1 MVYCW
6 SVSYHIDVES
16 AQGVLGI
23 FLVVLYYQHYTYEH
37 GGSSQHTNLELIAPA
52 FRSTLR
58 TVTYDPEIGF
68 LQKYSIPI
76 LDS

>member
-1 MVYCW
+1 MIRGDFTK
-6 SVSYHIDVES
+6 SG
-16 AQGVLGI
+16 AQLI
-23 FLVVLYYQHYTYEH
+23 LVARSFNE
-37 GGSSQHTNLELIAPA
+37 ELIAPA